1 MHARNHADGELLS
14 LPLPKL
20 KAAKLGGDDRRLLYY
35 RDAGKADAAAILFLH
50 GLGSNSN
57 NFRAQLAGL
66 SDRYRIIA
74 WDAPGIGGSTPSPQP
89 NPDGEYYVEVVRSLA
104 ESLGIGRF
112 HLVGSSW
119 GSVIAACFA
128 AAHPELLHSLTLLS
142 PNRSMGE
149 LQGPERA
156 AALQQWLS
164 PDLVIGARPDALA
177 GMLTGPNSS
186 ERVRFI
192 AGSLLDFAITAGF
205 ENAVQMMFN
214 VNALE
219 VAEHIVVPTLII
231 TGAADQLAPKEQHGE
246 LLQRIIKNSRLVVID
261 DIGHLVELEAPSEV
275 NTLINEHVRRSD
287 RD

>member
-1 MHARNHADGELLS
+1 MDASTHADGELLS
-14 LPLPKL
+14 LPLPRL
-20 KAAKLGGDDRRLLYY
+20 KAAKLSGDDRRLLYY
-35 RDAGKADAAAILFLH
+35 REAGRADASAILFLH

-57 NFRAQLAGL
+57 NFRAQLAGING
-66 SDRYRIIA
+66 YRIIA

-89 NPDGEYYVEVVRSLA
+89 NPGGGYYVEIVRSLA
-104 ESLGIGRF
+104 ESLGIARF

-119 GSVIAACFA
+119 GSVIAMCFA

-149 LQGPERA
+149 LQGPERE

-186 ERVRFI
+186 ERVRFL
-192 AGSLLDFAITAGF
+192 AGSLLDFATKAGF

-219 VAEHIVVPTLII
+219 VAEHVAVPTLII
-231 TGAADQLAPKEQHGE
+231 TGAADQLAPKDQHGE
-246 LLQRIIKNSRLVVID
+246 LLQRIIKNSRLVVLD
-261 DIGHLVELEAPSEV
+261 DIGHLVELEVPSEV
-275 NTLINEHVRRSD
+275 NTLIGEHVRGSEG
-287 RD
+287 